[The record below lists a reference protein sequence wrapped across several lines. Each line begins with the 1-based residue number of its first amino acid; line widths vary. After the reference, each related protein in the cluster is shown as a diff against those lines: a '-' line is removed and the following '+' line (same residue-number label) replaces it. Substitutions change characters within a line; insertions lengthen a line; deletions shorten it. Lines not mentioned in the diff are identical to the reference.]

1 MADSAALADVCAWRA
16 EVEKIFSHSEKG
28 ASPPPWHSRCS
39 VLPAMLP
46 LLIPAVTSI
55 ASTLIDKWSAAH
67 EAKAAAQVAAPTE
80 NFATVL
86 NKSAASATDT
96 QIATLRQRL
105 LDSPEVHTLLASADP
120 AKQPTLSIGADGTVS
135 ARTADG
141 RTTAI
146 TLSPESTAAAREF
159 AKLTAAKNT
168 PAAAAVAAPVGKI
181 LPPVTFPIAL

>member
-1 MADSAALADVCAWRA
+1 
-16 EVEKIFSHSEKG
+16 
-28 ASPPPWHSRCS
+28 
-39 VLPAMLP
+39 MLP

-55 ASTLIDKWSAAH
+55 ASTLIDKWADAR
-67 EAKAAAQVAAPTE
+67 EAKAATQVAAPKE

-96 QIATLRQRL
+96 QIAALRQRL
-105 LDSPEVHTLLASADP
+105 LDSPEIHTLLASADP
-120 AKQPTLSIGADGTVS
+120 AKQPALSIGADGTVS

-146 TLSPESTAAAREF
+146 TLSAESSATAREL

-168 PAAAAVAAPVGKI
+168 PAAGAVAAPAGKF
-181 LPPVTFPIAL
+181 LPPVTFPIPL